1 MSKKYS
7 AAERVYDEVKE
18 QILSCELPG
27 GELISEGEVA
37 ERCEVSRTPVRE
49 AFLRLAAEGWMRL
62 YPKRGALIVPVG
74 ERESREVLEAR
85 LLVEGHAA
93 RDVVARPEVV
103 ADLVERLRA
112 NLAAHRDAAGDDFAR
127 IDTEFH
133 QLIVNASRNSLLRD
147 FFTSLG
153 ERRRRMTAVSVHR
166 DVAVAARI
174 HDDHAALADALAA
187 GDADGFDTLLRAH
200 LAGVHDVAEVGR

>member
-1 MSKKYS
+1 MSKTYS

-18 QILSCELPG
+18 AILTCELPG

-37 ERCEVSRTPVRE
+37 ERCQVSRTPVRE

-85 LLVEGHAA
+85 LLVECHAV
-93 RDVVARPEVV
+93 RDIVARP
-103 ADLVERLRA
+103 AAIGPLVDRLRA
-112 NLAAHRDAAGDDFAR
+112 NLALLEGASGDDFAR

-133 QLIVNASRNSLLRD
+133 QLIVEAGRNSILQD

-153 ERRRRMTAVSVHR
+153 ERRRRMTAASMHR
-166 DVAVAARI
+166 DAGVTARI
-174 HDDHAALADALAA
+174 QRDHIALADAVAA
-187 GDADGFDTLLRAH
+187 GDADLFARLLREH
-200 LAGVHDVAEVGR
+200 LAGVHEVVEVDR